1 MPTPTRLAQ
10 SPCRES
16 GDERGWSVS
25 VVPAPSV
32 DPELGIDALYRTHG
46 TEVYRF
52 LLRELGNR
60 QDAEDA
66 TQTVFVSAFRSITRG
81 CVPRAPRAWLF
92 AIARNAA
99 RRAWRERSR
108 GVATDVD
115 VDTLAGPSGADA
127 ARRDLVDALAAVP
140 AGQRQALVL
149 HELGGLEYAEIAA
162 ATKQTVAGVETAI
175 FRARRT
181 CRAELRTDGALDH
194 AAAEKL
200 LARLVAGKLTRSERE
215 SVEGHLRS
223 CGACT
228 EAERALRAAR
238 PRRARRLLAWL
249 FSFPDGLQRLAGLLQ
264 APTPRA
270 LAALAVA
277 GVAVAGGGG
286 GPAPDAHAGAATT
299 RPQATRI
306 AVAVAPVVR
315 HSGPARPASHAEPR
329 PAASARVG
337 AHPRVRAQH
346 PERTRP
352 VTRRAAPPRKAAAP
366 PRAPVAT
373 PRHVPAPASAP
384 TGVATQPAHAAASP
398 LPIGPLVGTLQGTVG
413 AVTSGLPETTST
425 VVETVDGVE
434 TAVEQVADDLAGARD
449 PLTATPGTSSALP
462 VPPPLEPPV
471 AQVGEG
477 AAATVSGITPPRL
490 GTGAAQP

>member
-10 SPCRES
+10 SACRES
-16 GDERGWSVS
+16 GDERGCSVS

-32 DPELGIDALYRTHG
+32 DPELGIDALYRRHG

-99 RRAWRERSR
+99 RRAWRERSL

-140 AGQRQALVL
+140 EGQRQALVL

-181 CRAELRTDGALDH
+181 CRSELRTDGVLDH
-194 AAAEKL
+194 PAAEKL
-200 LARLVAGKLTRSERE
+200 LTRLVAGKLTRSERE
-215 SVEGHLRS
+215 SVEGHVRS

-249 FSFPDGLQRLAGLLQ
+249 FSLPDGLQRLAGLLQ
-264 APTPRA
+264 APSPRA

-277 GVAVAGGGG
+277 GAAVAGGGG
-286 GPAPDAHAGAATT
+286 GPAPDAHAGAATA

-306 AVAVAPVVR
+306 AVAVAPVMR

-337 AHPRVRAQH
+337 AHPRLRAQH

-352 VTRRAAPPRKAAAP
+352 VTRRTAAPPREAAPP

-373 PRHVPAPASAP
+373 PRRVLAPASAP
-384 TGVATQPAHAAASP
+384 TGVTTQPAQAASP
-398 LPIGPLVGTLQGTVG
+398 VPTGPLVGTLQRTVG

-434 TAVEQVADDLAGARD
+434 TGVEQVADGLAGALD
-449 PLTATPGTSSALP
+449 ALTATPGTSSALP

-477 AAATVSGITPPRL
+477 AAATVSGIALPRL
-490 GTGAAQP
+490 GAGAAQP